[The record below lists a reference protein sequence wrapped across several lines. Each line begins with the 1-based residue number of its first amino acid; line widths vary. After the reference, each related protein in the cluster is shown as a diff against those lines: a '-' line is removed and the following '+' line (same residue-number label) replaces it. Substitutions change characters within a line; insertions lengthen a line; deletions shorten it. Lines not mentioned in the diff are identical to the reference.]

1 MIYTY
6 PSLPRLVRSL
16 ALGGVIL
23 VGRGLEIHL
32 TYMKKMPSKQT
43 KQGKI
48 TTIKQCGCSSNF
60 RLKTKYL

>member
-23 VGRGLEIHL
+23 LGRGLEIHFSCMHEKNAIK
-32 TYMKKMPSKQT
+32 TNKT
-43 KQGKI
+43 GK
-48 TTIKQCGCSSNF
+48 N
-60 RLKTKYL
+60 YYN